1 MFGFF
6 ARQYSQCEQHLKD
19 ENWIPSNSW
28 KSGLVARLLLKE
40 SQKLTLKNI
49 FNDFFQLCLLI
60 CTFHLPTK
68 RQLLVLGFQG
78 QKQVRQL
85 RLLNL
90 EVGASRNGQVALVV
104 TCSQALLVFCSKGC
118 N

>member
-19 ENWIPSNSW
+19 GNWIPSNSW
-28 KSGLVARLLLKE
+28 KSSLVARLLLKE

-49 FNDFFQLCLLI
+49 FIDFFQLCLLI
-60 CTFHLPTK
+60 STFGANLIC
-68 RQLLVLGFQG
+68 
-78 QKQVRQL
+78 
-85 RLLNL
+85 L
-90 EVGASRNGQVALVV
+90 EVGAFRNGQVALVV
-104 TCSQALLVFCSKGC
+104 TFSQALLVFCSKGC